1 MSDTIRE
8 CEDCHREFVWSYDQQ
23 RDFRARGWDPPK
35 HCPACRSRRR
45 NERRSGMRGLVG
57 PPASPFASLEQEL
70 ARLAPGAEQAP
81 PVPLWRDLS
90 RAERYRYLDR
100 FMHLDSAAI
109 SSLNITEMAL
119 LMQWIFER
127 RGIETNSVEDG
138 SGRLDL
144 RLTNK
149 KRNRSEFARVY
160 YRKRGIPVNALWD
173 LFNTL
178 KGTRFV
184 KIHCFTVGTFTKAH
198 KRTQSEF
205 PLALNLVE
213 RDGLGRYLREAQR
226 SYRTELA
233 RQSTR
238 RVISAPRERMT
249 FIQRLLAWLRG
260 SPSGKGYNGSR

>member
-8 CEDCHREFVWSYDQQ
+8 CIECGRKFVWSYDQQ
-23 RDFRARGWDPPK
+23 RDYRARGWDPPK
-35 HCPACRSRRR
+35 HCPDCRARRR
-45 NERRSGMRGLVG
+45 YKHQSGMRGLVG

-81 PVPLWRDLS
+81 LVPLWRDLS

-100 FMHLDSAAI
+100 FMHLDSATI
-109 SSLNITEMAL
+109 SSLNVTEMAL

-127 RGIETNSVEDG
+127 RGLETNSVEDKN
-138 SGRLDL
+138 GRLDL

-149 KRNRSEFARVY
+149 KRKRSEFARVY
-160 YRKRGIPVNALWD
+160 YRKRGIPINALWD

-178 KGTRFV
+178 MGTQFV
-184 KIHCFTVGTFTKAH
+184 KIHCFTLGTFTKAH

-213 RDGLGRYLREAQR
+213 REGLGRYLHEAQR

-233 RQSTR
+233 RRSTR
-238 RVISAPRERMT
+238 RVIRAPQERRT
-249 FIQRLLAWLRG
+249 FIQKLLTWLRG
-260 SPSGKGYNGSR
+260 SP